1 MVLISIHKEIIEIDL
16 ATLIYLIW
24 NVSSHTISIV
34 ILICSCIVK
43 TIVTLSSGNMML
55 ATSKLAARVK
65 FLEQDV
71 RIGCILLGL
80 RCSEPLS
87 VLFLL
92 CMHHVG
98 LVLEGAVFGDLTRGE
113 KSARVETIVA

>member
-1 MVLISIHKEIIEIDL
+1 MVFISIHEEIIEIDL

-43 TIVTLSSGNMML
+43 TIVTLSSGDMML
-55 ATSKLAARVK
+55 ATSKLATRVK

-71 RIGCILLGL
+71 GVGCILLGL
-80 RCSEPLS
+80 RCSEPLC

-98 LVLEGAVFGDLTRGE
+98 LVLEGTIFGDLTRGE
-113 KSARVETIVA
+113 KGARVKTIVA